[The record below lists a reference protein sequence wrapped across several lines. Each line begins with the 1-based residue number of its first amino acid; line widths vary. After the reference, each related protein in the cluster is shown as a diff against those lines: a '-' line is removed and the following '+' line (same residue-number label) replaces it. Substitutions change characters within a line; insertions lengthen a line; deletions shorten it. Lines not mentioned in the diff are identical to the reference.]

1 MLFDLDG
8 VLVDARPWHRQA
20 LRGALAQAGYEITA
34 EQEEALEGLPTL
46 VKLKSLGVNSADI
59 EGIFLSKQRRTLQ
72 LIHSLAKPYP
82 DIVEM
87 MARLKGEHKRIG
99 ICSNAVRAT
108 VYAVMWRTR
117 IVRYIDLVLSNEE
130 APKPKPNP
138 LIYEMALSCM
148 HAKPE
153 DAVAVEDHPRG
164 VAAAMAAGI
173 RVVTVAGPDELCY
186 ERLLEE
192 GSP

>member
-20 LRGALAQAGYEITA
+20 LRGALSQAGYEITA

-46 VKLKSLGVNSADI
+46 VKLKSLGVNPADI
-59 EGIFLSKQRRTLQ
+59 EGISLSKQRRTLQ
-72 LIHSLAKPYP
+72 LVHGLAKPYP
-82 DIVEM
+82 DIIEM
-87 MARLKGEHKRIG
+87 MARLKGEGKRIG

-138 LIYEMALSCM
+138 LIYQMALSCM
-148 HAKPE
+148 RAKPE

-164 VAAAMAAGI
+164 VAAAQAAGI
-173 RVVTVAGPDELCY
+173 RVVTMSGPDELNY
-186 ERLLEE
+186 DRLVEE
-192 GSP
+192 GE